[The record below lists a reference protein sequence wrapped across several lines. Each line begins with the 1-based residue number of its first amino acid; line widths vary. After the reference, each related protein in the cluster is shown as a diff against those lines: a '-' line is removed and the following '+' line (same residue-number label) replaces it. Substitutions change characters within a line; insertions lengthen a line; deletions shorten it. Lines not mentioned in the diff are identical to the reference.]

1 MRLQSGIFPI
11 VFTILLSGSLAAA
24 FSTKAN
30 AVPITFEVTGTLL
43 GFDGPALA
51 PLAIGQPYFATFTFD
66 SNAQATPVFG
76 GGNDFVGAITSASF
90 SIGSYTGTLADPTE
104 TTIRVL
110 DDFFGNN
117 DIYGVYL
124 GDPNFGSADAIS
136 APPVTGPIGEL
147 FPTRALLIDLEDFFN
162 PLDGL
167 SSSDL
172 PLTPPNVAN
181 FDSAGWLITF
191 EAPDQ
196 SLFGQARG
204 SIDSF
209 VIAQQVSE
217 PTTLALFNAGLMGLL
232 ALGWKRQGGRPA
244 GS

>member
-1 MRLQSGIFPI
+1 MREQSRVSLL
-11 VFTILLSGSLAAA
+11 VFTILLSGSLAA
-24 FSTKAN
+24 FSTTAKATL
-30 AVPITFEVTGTLL
+30 ITFEVTGTLT
-43 GFDGPALA
+43 GFDGPVLA
-51 PLAIGQPYFATFTFD
+51 PLDIGQPYVASFTFD
-66 SNAQATPVFG
+66 SNAPATPVFG

-90 SIGSYTGTLADPTE
+90 SIGSYNATLADPAD

-110 DDFFGNN
+110 DDFFGNT
-117 DIYGVYL
+117 DIYDVFL
-124 GDPNFGSADAIS
+124 GDPNFGSTGAIS

-147 FPTRALLIDLEDFFN
+147 FPTRALLIDLEDFSD

-172 PLTPPNVAN
+172 PLTPPDVSK

-191 EAPDQ
+191 EAPDE

-209 VIAQQVSE
+209 AIAQQVPE
-217 PTTLALFNAGLMGLL
+217 PTTLTLSGAGLMGLL
-232 ALGWKRQGGRPA
+232 ALGWKRRRGRHCQ
-244 GS
+244 